1 MATAI
6 ALVNSRAARQ
16 PTLGHLLFGL
26 YRTLQREVYDGLREA
41 GFSEI
46 RDAHS
51 HVLRHIR
58 PEGMRLTSLAAAAG
72 TTKQYMTYL
81 VNDLCALGLLE
92 VLPDPDDG
100 RAKRV
105 RLTEYG
111 QRVYDQAVS
120 ISRALERRWAR
131 RVGVERMQSLRD
143 VMQTLLTEDTD
154 AMS

>member
-1 MATAI
+1 MANPIALATA
-6 ALVNSRAARQ
+6 RAARQ

-41 GFSEI
+41 GFPEI

-81 VNDLCALGLLE
+81 VNDLCGLGLLE

-105 RLTEYG
+105 RLTDYG
-111 QRVYDQAVS
+111 QQAYDTAVS
-120 ISRALERRWAR
+120 LSRALERRWAR
-131 RVGVERMQSLRD
+131 RVGVERMENLRD
-143 VMQTLLTEDTD
+143 VMQTLVAAEED
-154 AMS
+154 AVP